1 MSLYQ
6 SRCSRVRLSFL
17 ASLLKFCQSV
27 QRYELTCAAT
37 YQRMPNL
44 LTLCAQFPATGLRM
58 VLDAEIDEYL
68 PLSSEVGFKVM
79 IHQPGVESDYSRN
92 GINIPPE
99 YATYLRIEQMT
110 IRRLEP
116 PYPEPCRHDWPPGY
130 EEILF
135 TKTRYT
141 LQKCLDVCLQLTI
154 VQQCKC
160 IDQSVRTF
168 NISGVDLCC
177 KSGKRQSTGKHSLI
191 SPGPRQSS
199 SSQTGRWPSLL
210 STWTERR

>member
-1 MSLYQ
+1 
-6 SRCSRVRLSFL
+6 
-17 ASLLKFCQSV
+17 
-27 QRYELTCAAT
+27 
-37 YQRMPNL
+37 
-44 LTLCAQFPATGLRM
+44 M

-68 PLSSEVGFKVM
+68 PLSTEVGFKVM

-141 LQKCLDVCLQLTI
+141 LQQRFRPRKTFAMAASTVPDKDQFPPLT
-154 VQQCKC
+154 QREEKL
-160 IDQSVRTF
+160 
-168 NISGVDLCC
+168 N
-177 KSGKRQSTGKHSLI
+177 H
-191 SPGPRQSS
+191 
-199 SSQTGRWPSLL
+199 PSKITAR
-210 STWTERR
+210 SNKKPA